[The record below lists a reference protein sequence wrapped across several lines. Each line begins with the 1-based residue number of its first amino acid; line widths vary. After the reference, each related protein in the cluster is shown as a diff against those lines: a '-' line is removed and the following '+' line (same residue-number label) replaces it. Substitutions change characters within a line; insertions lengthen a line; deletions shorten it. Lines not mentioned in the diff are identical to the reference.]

1 MGLLGE
7 IYSFGNRTRN
17 RLKGL
22 LDDPKGYLQQTADQT
37 ANTLRDMTGANE
49 TAQQFALRDKINAGD
64 KNALAQYRNLEKTIQ
79 NKLFDVALNFNPAAV
94 GMFIGKGAKTW
105 DAAAAAEAEKR
116 LAAGDDARK
125 VWSELGVFRGPDGH
139 LRQEIDDSAAKVTR
153 TLSTLKNGGSD
164 GFPVESL
171 TYAKRPDGYDLS
183 LQKVGAKTTNDFFS
197 INAADESVV
206 RGALPDHIAN
216 KVISGA
222 SDGPSFIGSDLFDAH
237 QLNSRFKFDGF
248 NALPVQNAINHNPL
262 FNAYN
267 LDEYVQVN
275 PKLGIGGSL
284 AKMDTGDSVITTGLG
299 DQRGTLL
306 HELQHAIQQREGWAK
321 GGSPETM
328 MLEFEDM
335 AAKKKAEAKQLWELG
350 RRNDPLDPGSVVK
363 PGAIKR
369 ATQAEKAAKDYEAQI
384 AHMQSFPELQHDAYR
399 RLAGEAEARATQ
411 ARMNMDMAQRRAT
424 FPLDSYDVPVNQLI
438 IRGGLLK

>member
-17 RLKGL
+17 KLRGL

-64 KNALAQYRNLEKTIQ
+64 KNALEQYRNLEKTIQ

-105 DAAAAAEAEKR
+105 DAAAAAKAEKR
-116 LAAGDDARK
+116 LSAGDDARK

-139 LRQEIDDSAAKVTR
+139 LRQEIPDNNSAVKEMIPPNFQQELARKSGRDYIDIPVSER
-153 TLSTLKNGGSD
+153 SAINKEADRLLS
-164 GFPVESL
+164 EW
-171 TYAKRPDGYDLS
+171 
-183 LQKVGAKTTNDFFS
+183 Q
-197 INAADESVV
+197 
-206 RGALPDHIAN
+206 
-216 KVISGA
+216 A
-222 SDGPSFIGSDLFDAH
+222 SDHASPLYGVLSH
-237 QLNSRFKFDGF
+237 QQLR
-248 NALPVQNAINHNPL
+248 Q
-262 FNAYN
+262 AY
-267 LDEYVQVN
+267 
-275 PKLGIGGSL
+275 P
-284 AKMDTGDSVITTGLG
+284 DTEDIVAMK
-299 DQRGTLL
+299 QRGPAQGSYGGNELRYGGGLTDGSQRSTVI

-321 GGSPETM
+321 GGSPEQ
-328 MLEFEDM
+328 M
-335 AAKKKAEAKQLWELG
+335 AVEKAKAKNDWDYWSNIAAIRQEAE
-350 RRNDPLDPGSVVK
+350 RNGGNID
-363 PGAIKR
+363 
-369 ATQAEKAAKDYEAQI
+369 KAAKEIGELFDFQPTLEHRMAALNTPLKTLQTKAEQAQS
-384 AHMQSFPELQHDAYR
+384 AMFPYSEHEAYR

>member
-17 RLKGL
+17 KLRGL

-64 KNALAQYRNLEKTIQ
+64 KNALEQYRNLEKTIQ

-139 LRQEIDDSAAKVTR
+139 LRQEISDHKAEFSPVPAFFTNETGVR
-153 TLSTLKNGGSD
+153 QGNVLKHPDLYGTDYGLENIMVKRGNEPGGSFLGTTINNELAPYASEIEIGTSGVKKTPL
-164 GFPVESL
+164 GFMVNPDQ
-171 TYAKRPDGYDLS
+171 AK
-183 LQKVGAKTTNDFFS
+183 S
-197 INAADESVV
+197 IN
-206 RGALPDHIAN
+206 
-216 KVISGA
+216 
-222 SDGPSFIGSDLFDAH
+222 
-237 QLNSRFKFDGF
+237 
-248 NALPVQNAINHNPL
+248 
-262 FNAYN
+262 
-267 LDEYVQVN
+267 
-275 PKLGIGGSL
+275 
-284 AKMDTGDSVITTGLG
+284 T
-299 DQRGTLL
+299 
-306 HELQHAIQQREGWAK
+306 HELQHAIQQREGWAR
-321 GGSPETM
+321 GGSPEQFKTDADTLQAYWDALTRAQYGFM
-328 MLEFEDM
+328 D
-335 AAKKKAEAKQLWELG
+335 AKKAGGIHPETGLSVQMYKDNMNGLSAKIDEL
-350 RRNDPLDPGSVVK
+350 RK
-363 PGAIKR
+363 TGAGL
-369 ATQAEKAAKDYEAQI
+369 A
-384 AHMQSFPELQHDAYR
+384 PEEGYK

-438 IRGGLLK
+438 IRGGLLP

>member
-22 LDDPKGYLQQTADQT
+22 LDDPKGYIQQTADQT

-64 KNALAQYRNLEKTIQ
+64 KNALEQYRNLEKTIQ

-116 LAAGDDARK
+116 LSAGDDARK

-139 LRQEIDDSAAKVTR
+139 LRQEISDHKAEFSPVPAFFTNETGVR
-153 TLSTLKNGGSD
+153 QGNVLKHPDLYGTDYGLENIMVKRGNEPGGSFLGTTINNELAPYASEIEIGTSGVKKTPL
-164 GFPVESL
+164 GFMVNPDQ
-171 TYAKRPDGYDLS
+171 AK
-183 LQKVGAKTTNDFFS
+183 S
-197 INAADESVV
+197 IN
-206 RGALPDHIAN
+206 
-216 KVISGA
+216 
-222 SDGPSFIGSDLFDAH
+222 
-237 QLNSRFKFDGF
+237 
-248 NALPVQNAINHNPL
+248 
-262 FNAYN
+262 
-267 LDEYVQVN
+267 
-275 PKLGIGGSL
+275 
-284 AKMDTGDSVITTGLG
+284 T
-299 DQRGTLL
+299 
-306 HELQHAIQQREGWAK
+306 HELQHAIQQREGWAR
-321 GGSPETM
+321 GGSPEQ
-328 MLEFEDM
+328 M
-335 AAKKKAEAKQLWELG
+335 AVEKAKAKNDWDYWSNIAAIRQEAE
-350 RRNDPLDPGSVVK
+350 RNGGNID
-363 PGAIKR
+363 
-369 ATQAEKAAKDYEAQI
+369 KAAKEIGELFDFQPTLEHRMAALNTPLKTLQTKAEQAQS
-384 AHMQSFPELQHDAYR
+384 AMFPYSEHEAYR

>member
-17 RLKGL
+17 KLRGL

-64 KNALAQYRNLEKTIQ
+64 KNALEQYRNLEKTIQ

-116 LAAGDDARK
+116 LSAGDDARK

-139 LRQEIDDSAAKVTR
+139 LRQEIDDSKISVFAPIKKEDFGRDLVRDAK
-153 TLSTLKNGGSD
+153 LGS
-164 GFPVESL
+164 SL
-171 TYAKRPDGYDLS
+171 DHDALYD
-183 LQKVGAKTTNDFFS
+183 AYH
-197 INAADESVV
+197 IE
-206 RGALPDHIAN
+206 ALPTE
-216 KVISGA
+216 VRISADAKSNYQPPKYGEKIDA
-222 SDGPSFIGSDLFDAH
+222 SGW
-237 QLNSRFKFDGF
+237 NEE
-248 NALPVQNAINHNPL
+248 
-262 FNAYN
+262 N
-267 LDEYVQVN
+267 LKSN
-275 PKLGIGGSL
+275 LI
-284 AKMDTGDSVITTGLG
+284 
-299 DQRGTLL
+299 
-306 HELQHAIQQREGWAK
+306 HEIQHAIQQREKFAP
-321 GGSPETM
+321 GGTPLSSERNN
-328 MLEFEDM
+328 LDRF
-335 AAKKKAEAKQLWELG
+335 AAYW
-350 RRNDPLDPGSVVK
+350 RN
-363 PGAIKR
+363 
-369 ATQAEKAAKDYEAQI
+369 
-384 AHMQSFPELQHDAYR
+384 
-399 RLAGEAEARATQ
+399 AGEAEARATQ

>member
-17 RLKGL
+17 KLRGL

-64 KNALAQYRNLEKTIQ
+64 KNALEQYRNLEKTIQ

-105 DAAAAAEAEKR
+105 DSVAAAEAEKR

-139 LRQEIDDSAAKVTR
+139 LRQEISDSNSIPGHRLYSWGEAEDLKQSGSSAVRRQKALLHPDLSAAYPDTKNLGVI
-153 TLSTLKNGGSD
+153 LKTGKDGGS
-164 GFPVESL
+164 
-171 TYAKRPDGYDLS
+171 YDVDWRS
-183 LQKVGAKTTNDFFS
+183 ITVGAGQNG
-197 INAADESVV
+197 AANRST
-206 RGALPDHIAN
+206 
-216 KVISGA
+216 
-222 SDGPSFIGSDLFDAH
+222 
-237 QLNSRFKFDGF
+237 
-248 NALPVQNAINHNPL
+248 
-262 FNAYN
+262 
-267 LDEYVQVN
+267 
-275 PKLGIGGSL
+275 
-284 AKMDTGDSVITTGLG
+284 M
-299 DQRGTLL
+299 L
-306 HELQHAIQQREGWAK
+306 HELQHVIQDGEGWAS
-321 GGSPETM
+321 GGSPAQMAKEIKSVEQTISSYNNALRDTAKRM
-328 MLEFEDM
+328 DEANKIGDKASLKSLEESYRGLMD
-335 AAKKKAEAKQLWELG
+335 KKLSLVKEA
-350 RRNDPLDPGSVVK
+350 NIDP
-363 PGAIKR
+363 
-369 ATQAEKAAKDYEAQI
+369 Y
-384 AHMQSFPELQHDAYR
+384 DAYR

-438 IRGGLLK
+438 IRGGLLE

>member
-17 RLKGL
+17 KLRGL

-64 KNALAQYRNLEKTIQ
+64 KNALEQYRNLEKTIQ

-125 VWSELGVFRGPDGH
+125 VWSEIGVFRGPDGH
-139 LRQEIDDSAAKVTR
+139 LRQEIDDSSTRFFDNAIKDLKSANGKRQSQIFANDNAYAAYPEAA
-153 TLSTLKNGGSD
+153 NIW
-164 GFPVESL
+164 
-171 TYAKRPDGYDLS
+171 
-183 LQKVGAKTTNDFFS
+183 TTKSAGD
-197 INAADESVV
+197 
-206 RGALPDHIAN
+206 
-216 KVISGA
+216 KSGA
-222 SDGPSFIGSDLFDAH
+222 SAAYHEGRMGEKDMISIG
-237 QLNSRFKFDGF
+237 
-248 NALPVQNAINHNPL
+248 LPKRGMPNMEEL
-262 FNAYN
+262 R
-267 LDEYVQVN
+267 
-275 PKLGIGGSL
+275 GSN
-284 AKMDTGDSVITTGLG
+284 
-299 DQRGTLL
+299 L

-321 GGSPETM
+321 GGSPEQ
-328 MLEFEDM
+328 M
-335 AAKKKAEAKQLWELG
+335 AVEKAKAKNDWDYWSNIAAIRQEAE
-350 RRNDPLDPGSVVK
+350 RNGGNID
-363 PGAIKR
+363 
-369 ATQAEKAAKDYEAQI
+369 KAAKEIGELFDFQPTLEHRMAALNTPLKTLQTKAEQAQS
-384 AHMQSFPELQHDAYR
+384 AMFPYSEHEAYR

>member
-17 RLKGL
+17 KLRGL

-37 ANTLRDMTGANE
+37 ANTLRDMSGANE

-321 GGSPETM
+321 GGSPEQFKTDGDTLQAYWDALTRAQYGFM
-328 MLEFEDM
+328 D
-335 AAKKKAEAKQLWELG
+335 AKKAGGIHPETGLSVQMYKDNMNGLSAKIDEL
-350 RRNDPLDPGSVVK
+350 RK
-363 PGAIKR
+363 TGAGL
-369 ATQAEKAAKDYEAQI
+369 A
-384 AHMQSFPELQHDAYR
+384 PEEGYK

-424 FPLDSYDVPVNQLI
+424 YPLDSYDVPVNQLI

>member
-17 RLKGL
+17 KLRGL

-64 KNALAQYRNLEKTIQ
+64 KNALEQYRNLEKTIQ

-139 LRQEIDDSAAKVTR
+139 LRQEIPDNKSFYRGSKAAGSSYAEEVATHPE
-153 TLSTLKNGGSD
+153 LYKNYPSLGSIR
-164 GFPVESL
+164 VKE
-171 TYAKRPDGYDLS
+171 
-183 LQKVGAKTTNDFFS
+183 
-197 INAADESVV
+197 
-206 RGALPDHIAN
+206 
-216 KVISGA
+216 
-222 SDGPSFIGSDLFDAH
+222 
-237 QLNSRFKFDGF
+237 FDG
-248 NALPVQNAINHNPL
+248 LGGGINNS
-262 FNAYN
+262 ASVM
-267 LDEYVQVN
+267 D
-275 PKLGIGGSL
+275 IGLKGGGNET
-284 AKMDTGDSVITTGLG
+284 AM
-299 DQRGTLL
+299 
-306 HELQHAIQQREGWAK
+306 HELQHAIQQREGWAR
-321 GGSPETM
+321 GGSPD
-328 MLEFEDM
+328 EFEP
-335 AAKKKAEAKQLWELG
+335 AARSYRTKAIALENSQDGL
-350 RRNDPLDPGSVVK
+350 
-363 PGAIKR
+363 KR
-369 ATQAEKAAKDYEAQI
+369 AIDNGGVDPQTGGSIDNFNFNINRLKNAMSKLETTGADRDPMWQ
-384 AHMQSFPELQHDAYR
+384 YR
-399 RLAGEAEARATQ
+399 HLAGEAEARATQ

-424 FPLDSYDVPVNQLI
+424 FPLDSYDVPANQLI